1 MQSFCMHLKLSC
13 YQLKI
18 NCCKY
23 KMFYVSLVVPQS
35 KSLQYIHKKIKI
47 KESMYTT
54 IENDQITKEES
65 ERGRKEL
72 SKSQKII
79 NKTAVVSLYLSIH
92 ELY

>member
-1 MQSFCMHLKLSC
+1 MMDNQG
-13 YQLKI
+13 YR
-18 NCCKY
+18 
-23 KMFYVSLVVPQS
+23 
-35 KSLQYIHKKIKI
+35 HKKIKI

-54 IENDQITKEES
+54 IENYQITKEES

-79 NKTAVVSLYLSIH
+79 NKTAVVGLYLSTH